1 MKNETKVIS
10 LQLDLKTY
18 EELIR
23 ISKNREQKVQ
33 GIIRLLIKKFL
44 HTLEE
49 N

>member
-1 MKNETKVIS
+1 MENETKVIS

-18 EELIR
+18 EELTR